1 MHDSI
6 FHGAL
11 NLIEIGHIHLQSER
25 TAAQGLDFGEQP
37 RIRIDVPQ
45 PQCYVCP
52 GVGKRQRDRPA
63 KAASR
68 ACDEGYPVRKVE
80 TGKLVHAVQDT
91 PAGPPLG

>member
-37 RIRIDVPQ
+37 RIRIDVRNPNATSA
-45 PQCYVCP
+45 PAWASASEIA
-52 GVGKRQRDRPA
+52 RPRPR
-63 KAASR
+63 AA
-68 ACDEGYPVRKVE
+68 PVTRIS
-80 TGKLVHAVQDT
+80 GS
-91 PAGPPLG
+91 